1 LRHPGFRLV
10 KAGEQLALADY
21 TVDLPWRPV
30 PFSGTA
36 EAERVAA
43 EFEAGATIVLQ
54 GLHLTW
60 EPLAVFCRELEH
72 ELGLPVQAN
81 AYYTPRDSKGLPVHH
96 DTHDVLSLQV
106 SGEKRWLVYEP
117 VWPLPL
123 KEQRYQPSMG
133 EPGEPVEDVVL
144 KPGDTLYL
152 PRGWLHEAV
161 TSGTDS
167 LHITVGVS
175 VYTWLDTFKAALA
188 ECAGDV
194 QFRQTPTGEADEL
207 LERLR
212 ERLAPDAIE
221 SRRRQRLVRTRRPL
235 RSDQFD
241 QLRALERLTA
251 ETIVERRRS
260 VIADLRSSGDRLV
273 LAFEGKEI
281 AFPAHVESE
290 VRFAAAAEEPF
301 SPAEL
306 PGDLD
311 QEGRLV
317 LVRRLVREG
326 FLRIR
331 EPGGPSPRSDGH
343 AGALPPRT

>member
-1 LRHPGFRLV
+1 
-10 KAGEQLALADY
+10 
-21 TVDLPWRPV
+21 
-30 PFSGTA
+30 
-36 EAERVAA
+36 
-43 EFEAGATIVLQ
+43 
-54 GLHLTW
+54 
-60 EPLAVFCRELEH
+60 
-72 ELGLPVQAN
+72 
-81 AYYTPRDSKGLPVHH
+81 
-96 DTHDVLSLQV
+96 V

-123 KEQRYQPSMG
+123 KEQRYRPSMG

-175 VYTWLDTFKAALA
+175 VYTWLDAFKAALS
-188 ECAGDV
+188 ECAGDLP
-194 QFRQTPTGEADEL
+194 FRETPTGEADEL

-212 ERLAPDAIE
+212 ERLAPDEIE
-221 SRRRQRLVRTRRPL
+221 SRRRRRLLRTRRPL
-235 RSDQFD
+235 RGDQFD
-241 QLRALERLTA
+241 QLRALERLRR
-251 ETIVERRRS
+251 ETTVERRRS

-290 VRFAAAAEEPF
+290 VRFVAAAEEPF

-311 QEGRLV
+311 DEGRLV
-317 LVRRLVREG
+317 LMRRLVREG